1 MTKNLM
7 KTVNCRVIPV
17 ADYVMNV
24 CSLGK
29 GDLNKVEIVK
39 IVLRE
44 KDFMEDNQAMRNYI

>member
-7 KTVNCRVIPV
+7 KTINCRVIP
-17 ADYVMNV
+17 AAGYVMNV